1 MCRAV
6 VFAAL
11 VMGMTGCA
19 ALHMKPDPYAPAVGS
34 IAPGVSGVPDVR
46 CAGKPETGPA
56 TGFHSVGNTVMMR
69 FASPDHR
76 GVDMI
81 STSDGPQVL
90 SGKLAYGIMDKDLEG
105 ELIELFACMG
115 GSWQRAGRAV
125 TNGDGRFS
133 LALHGADRLP
143 AGLRDLYASVVAD
156 RSGARFLAYVAPRGT
171 RVIVTDIDGTLTS
184 NETAFIGGIVGR
196 SVGVHENA
204 AIALRAAAEAGYQI
218 VYITARGDRF
228 TDDTRWWLGVNN
240 FPRGPLR
247 LAPDLITMPGAATAA
262 YKKRVLGDLEGFKI
276 AAGIGN
282 RNSDVTA
289 YTAAGIPASRIFIK
303 LPEYRGELATSLTGG
318 AAVGFGSYMPLPL

>member
-11 VMGMTGCA
+11 VMGVTGCA
-19 ALHMKPDPYAPAVGS
+19 ALKMKPDPYSLAVGGV
-34 IAPGVSGVPDVR
+34 APGASGVPDVR
-46 CAGKPETGPA
+46 CACKPGTGPA
-56 TGFHSVGNTVMMR
+56 RGFSGIANKVMMR
-69 FASPDHR
+69 YANPDHR

-81 STSDGPQVL
+81 STSDGEQVL
-90 SGKLAYGIMDKDLEG
+90 SGKLAYGIVDKDLEG
-105 ELIELFACMG
+105 EPIELFACMG
-115 GSWQRAGRAV
+115 GDWQRVGITR

-133 LALHGADRLP
+133 YPLHGAARLP
-143 AGLRDLYASVVAD
+143 SGLRDLYASVVAD

-196 SVGVHENA
+196 GVGVHENA
-204 AIALRAAAEAGYQI
+204 ASALRAAAERGYQI
-218 VYITARGDRF
+218 VYVTARGDRF
-228 TDDTRWWLGVNN
+228 TDDTRWWLGTND

-262 YKKRVLGDLEGFKI
+262 YKKRVLGDLEGFAI

-289 YTAAGIPASRIFIK
+289 YTAAGIPANRIFIK